1 MTSHSIVAAGNTYNP
16 CLLILRSKGFR
27 VWAEE
32 GNDTLL
38 WNAEKESCTVL
49 AYSPPEL
56 LGMATLWET
65 FGNNWNQQEP
75 DFIGE
80 IMESMPD

>member
-1 MTSHSIVAAGNTYNP
+1 MTSLSIVAAGNTYNS

-32 GNDTLL
+32 GIETLL
-38 WNAEKESCTVL
+38 WNAEKKGCTLL

-65 FGNNWNQQEP
+65 YGENWNQQEP
-75 DFIGE
+75 DCLGE
-80 IMESMPD
+80 IMENMAD